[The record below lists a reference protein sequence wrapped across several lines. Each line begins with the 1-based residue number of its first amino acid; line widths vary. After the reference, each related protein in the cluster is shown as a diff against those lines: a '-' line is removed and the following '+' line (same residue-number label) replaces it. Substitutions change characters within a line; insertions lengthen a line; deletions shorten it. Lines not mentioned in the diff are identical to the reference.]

1 MKGENYAVVSR
12 GDDGG
17 SCSKGESPGGHPLY
31 ERRRF
36 AWDPLR
42 NPQNQTPALGKE
54 MSNHRRAGRTAPR
67 PLAVPRLLAATRR
80 PRCAARAAPM
90 PASCTS
96 PVASPS

>member
-67 PLAVPRLLAATRR
+67 RSRR
-80 PRCAARAAPM
+80 
-90 PASCTS
+90 
-96 PVASPS
+96 ASPPGRDMTASLCRQSRTDAC